1 MQNRNPGPHP
11 HRRLGREAALLCPV
25 RTFFCTQAWAKV
37 LQASYGYTPLYFALM
52 DSGVMRALLPM
63 MEVSSF
69 LTGKR
74 GVSLPFTDYCE
85 PLVPHEQVFFALFDA
100 AKQEAKTRGWKYID
114 LRLTNGILRK
124 EIPSLFFHGH
134 VLDLNVGQ
142 EQLFRQ
148 FTDTNRRNIRKAE
161 KQGVEVR
168 LENTLEALQEFY
180 RLNCLTRRRHGLP
193 PQPWHFFE
201 NVHREVIAK
210 GMGITVLARHEG
222 NAVAGNVYFHYGDKA
237 LFKFGA
243 SDMRYQHL
251 RAGNLVMWEAIKFYA
266 GKGFKSICFGR
277 TEPENK
283 GLRRFKEGWGT
294 KETDITYYRFD
305 LASAAFV
312 TENDSVAH
320 SRREMLSKLP
330 LPALRMLGNLF
341 YRHVG

>member
-1 MQNRNPGPHP
+1 MEINIVDPTKVADWDRMLRDLP
-11 HRRLGREAALLCPV
+11 RAY
-25 RTFFCTQAWAKV
+25 FFCTQAWAKV

-52 DSGVMRALLPM
+52 DSGTMKALLPM

-85 PLVPHEQVFFALFDA
+85 PLVPHDQVFFALFEA
-100 AKQEAKTRGWKYID
+100 AKQEAKSRGWKYID
-114 LRLTNGILRK
+114 LRLTNGVLK
-124 EIPSLFFHGH
+124 GEKPSLFFHGH

-142 EQLFRQ
+142 EQLFRKV
-148 FTDTNRRNIRKAE
+148 TDSNRRNIRKAE
-161 KQGVEVR
+161 KQGVEIGF
-168 LENTLEALQEFY
+168 ENTLEALQEFY
-180 RLNCLTRRRHGLP
+180 RLNCLTRRKHGLP

-201 NVHREVIAK
+201 NVHREVIAN
-210 GMGITVLARHEG
+210 GMGITALARYEG

-243 SDMRYQHL
+243 TDMRYQHL

-266 GKGFKSICFGR
+266 GKGCKSICFGR

-305 LASAAFV
+305 LASDAFV
-312 TENDSVAH
+312 TENDSVSH

-330 LPALRMLGNLF
+330 LPALRVIGNLF

>member
-1 MQNRNPGPHP
+1 MQIEILDPTRITDWDAKI
-11 HRRLGREAALLCPV
+11 AALPGSY
-25 RTFFCTQAWAKV
+25 FFATQAWAKV
-37 LQASYGYTPLYFALM
+37 LQTSYGYTPLYFAMM
-52 DSGVMRALLPM
+52 DSGAMRALLPM

-74 GVSLPFTDYCE
+74 GVSLPFTDYCK
-85 PLVPHEQVFFALFDA
+85 PLVPHEQVFFALFDMV
-100 AKQEAKTRGWKYID
+100 KQEARTRGWKYID
-114 LRLTNGILRK
+114 LRLTNGILKK

-142 EQLFRQ
+142 EQLFGQ
-148 FTDTNRRNIRKAE
+148 FTDMNRRNIRKAE
-161 KQGVEVR
+161 KQAVVVG
-168 LENTLEALQEFY
+168 LENTLESLQEFY
-180 RLNCLTRRRHGLP
+180 RLNCLTRQKHGLP

-210 GMGITVLARHEG
+210 GMGITALARHEG

-305 LASAAFV
+305 LASGAFV
-312 TENDSVAH
+312 TENDSVSH
-320 SRREMLSKLP
+320 SRREMLSRLP
-330 LPALRMLGNLF
+330 LPALRVIGNLF

>member
-1 MQNRNPGPHP
+1 
-11 HRRLGREAALLCPV
+11 
-25 RTFFCTQAWAKV
+25 
-37 LQASYGYTPLYFALM
+37 M
-52 DSGVMRALLPM
+52 DSGAMRALLPM

-74 GVSLPFTDYCE
+74 GVSLPFTDYCQ

-100 AKQEAKTRGWKYID
+100 AKQEARRRGWKYID
-114 LRLTNGILRK
+114 LRLTNGILKK

-134 VLDLNVGQ
+134 VLDISIGQ
-142 EQLFRQ
+142 EQLFGQ
-148 FTDTNRRNIRKAE
+148 FSDTTRRNIRKAE
-161 KQGVEVR
+161 KQGVEVGF
-168 LENTLEALQEFY
+168 ENTLEALQDFY
-180 RLNCLTRRRHGLP
+180 GMNCMTRQRHGLP

-201 NVHREVIAK
+201 NVHREVIAN
-210 GMGITVLARHEG
+210 GMGITALARHEG
-222 NAVAGNVYFHYGDKA
+222 KPVSANVYFRCGDKA

-266 GKGFKSICFGR
+266 GKGVKSLCFGR

-312 TENDSVAH
+312 TENDSVSR
-320 SRREMLSKLP
+320 SRREMFSRLP

>member
-1 MQNRNPGPHP
+1 MNIEILDPTRTADWDNLLRELPG
-11 HRRLGREAALLCPV
+11 AS
-25 RTFFCTQAWAKV
+25 FFHTQAWARV
-37 LQASYGYTPLYFALM
+37 LHVSYGYTPLYFALM
-52 DSGVMRALLPM
+52 DSGAIRALLPM

-74 GVSLPFTDYCE
+74 GVSLPFTDYCQ

-100 AKQEAKTRGWKYID
+100 AKQEAKGRDWKYID
-114 LRLTNGILRK
+114 LRLMNGILKK
-124 EIPSLFFHGH
+124 EISSLFFHGH
-134 VLDLNVGQ
+134 VLDISRGQ
-142 EQLFRQ
+142 EQLFSQ
-148 FTDTNRRNIRKAE
+148 FSVTTRRNIRKAE
-161 KQGVEVR
+161 KQGVEVK
-168 LENTLEALQEFY
+168 LENTLEALQDFY
-180 RLNCLTRRRHGLP
+180 RMNCMTRQRHGLP

-201 NVHREVIAK
+201 DVHREVIAK
-210 GMGITVLARHEG
+210 GIGITALARHEG
-222 NAVAGNVYFHYGDKA
+222 KPVSANVYFHYGDKA
-237 LFKFGA
+237 MFKFGA

-266 GKGFKSICFGR
+266 GKGCNCISFGR

-312 TENDSVAH
+312 TENDSVSH
-320 SRREMLSKLP
+320 SRRVMFSRLP
-330 LPALRMLGNLF
+330 LPALRMLGNIF

>member
-1 MQNRNPGPHP
+1 MNIEILDPTRTADWDHLLRNLPG
-11 HRRLGREAALLCPV
+11 AS
-25 RTFFCTQAWAKV
+25 FFGTQAWATV

-52 DSGVMRALLPM
+52 DSGALRALLPM

-100 AKQEAKTRGWKYID
+100 AKQEAKRRGWKYID
-114 LRLTNGILRK
+114 VRMTNGVLRK
-124 EIPSLFFHGH
+124 ETPSLFFHGH
-134 VLDLNVGQ
+134 VLDLSVGQ
-142 EQLFRQ
+142 EQLFAQ
-148 FTDTNRRNIRKAE
+148 FADTNRRNIKKAE

-193 PQPWHFFE
+193 PQPWQFFE
-201 NVHREVIAK
+201 HVHREIIAK
-210 GMGITVLARHEG
+210 GMGITALARHEG
-222 NAVAGNVYFHYGDKA
+222 NAVSGNVYFHYGDKA

-251 RAGNLVMWEAIKFYA
+251 RAGNLVMWEAIKFYTSE
-266 GKGFKSICFGR
+266 GCKSLCFGR
-277 TEPENK
+277 TEPDNK

-305 LASAAFV
+305 LASGAFV
-312 TENDSVAH
+312 TENDSVSH
-320 SRREMLSKLP
+320 SRREMFSRLP
-330 LPALRMLGNLF
+330 LPALRVLGSLF

>member
-1 MQNRNPGPHP
+1 MITIIDPTKTADWDAKFAVLPG
-11 HRRLGREAALLCPV
+11 AS
-25 RTFFCTQAWAKV
+25 FFGTQAWAKV

-52 DSGVMRALLPM
+52 DSGVLKALLPM

-74 GVSLPFTDYCE
+74 GVSLPFTDYCQ
-85 PLVPHEQVFFALFDA
+85 PLVPHEQMFLSLFDA
-100 AKQEAKTRGWKYID
+100 VKQEARTRGWKYID
-114 LRLTNGILRK
+114 LRLTNGILKK

-134 VLDLNVGQ
+134 ALDLNGGQ
-142 EQLFRQ
+142 EQLFEQ
-148 FTDTNRRNIRKAE
+148 FADTTRRNIRKAE
-161 KQGVEVR
+161 KQGVEVT

-180 RLNCLTRRRHGLP
+180 RLNCLTRRKHGLP

-201 NVHREVIAK
+201 HVHREIIAK
-210 GMGITVLARHEG
+210 GMGITALARLEG

-266 GKGFKSICFGR
+266 GKNFKSLCFGR

-305 LASAAFV
+305 LASGAFV
-312 TENDSVAH
+312 TENDSV
-320 SRREMLSKLP
+320 SPGRREMLAMLP
-330 LPALRMLGNLF
+330 LPALRVIGNLF

>member
-1 MQNRNPGPHP
+1 MNIEILDPTKTADWDAKF
-11 HRRLGREAALLCPV
+11 AALPGAS
-25 RTFFCTQAWAKV
+25 FFGTQAWAKV

-52 DSGVMRALLPM
+52 DSGVLKALLPM

-74 GVSLPFTDYCE
+74 GVSLPFTDYCQ
-85 PLVPHEQVFFALFDA
+85 PLVLHEQVFLALFDA
-100 AKQEAKTRGWKYID
+100 VKQEARTRGWKYID
-114 LRLTNGILRK
+114 LRLTNGILKK

-134 VLDLNVGQ
+134 VLDLNGGQ
-142 EQLFRQ
+142 EQLFAQ
-148 FTDTNRRNIRKAE
+148 FADTTRRNIKKAE
-161 KQGVEVR
+161 KQGVEVGS
-168 LENTLEALQEFY
+168 ENTLEALQEFY
-180 RLNCLTRRRHGLP
+180 RLNCLTRRKHGLP

-201 NVHREVIAK
+201 HVHREIIAK
-210 GMGITVLARHEG
+210 GMGITALARYEG

-305 LASAAFV
+305 LASGAFV
-312 TENDSVAH
+312 TENDSVSP
-320 SRREMLSKLP
+320 SRREMLAMLP
-330 LPALRMLGNLF
+330 LPALRVIGNLF

>member
-1 MQNRNPGPHP
+1 MEISVLDPTRIDDWDAKI
-11 HRRLGREAALLCPV
+11 AALPGSS
-25 RTFFCTQAWAKV
+25 FFHTQAWARV
-37 LQASYGYTPLYFALM
+37 LQAAYGYTPMYFALV
-52 DSGVMRALLPM
+52 DSGIMKALLPM

-74 GVSLPFTDYCE
+74 GVSLPFTDYCQ

-100 AKQEAKTRGWKYID
+100 VKREAKTRGWKYID
-114 LRLTNGILRK
+114 LRLTNGILKK

-134 VLDLNVGQ
+134 VLDIGVGQ
-142 EQLFRQ
+142 EQLFGQ
-148 FTDTNRRNIRKAE
+148 FSDTTRRNIRKAE
-161 KQGVEVR
+161 KQGVEVK
-168 LENTLEALQEFY
+168 LENTLEALQAFY
-180 RLNCLTRRRHGLP
+180 GMNCMTRQRHGLP

-201 NVHREVIAK
+201 GVHREIIAR
-210 GMGITVLARHEG
+210 GMGITALARHEG
-222 NAVAGNVYFHYGDKA
+222 KPVSANVYFRYGEKA

-266 GKGFKSICFGR
+266 GKGCKCISFGR

-312 TENDSVAH
+312 TENDSVSH
-320 SRREMLSKLP
+320 SRREMFSRLP

>member
-1 MQNRNPGPHP
+1 MNIEILDPTRIADWDAKFAVLPG
-11 HRRLGREAALLCPV
+11 AS
-25 RTFFCTQAWAKV
+25 FFGTQAWAKV

-52 DSGVMRALLPM
+52 DSGVLKALLPM

-85 PLVPHEQVFFALFDA
+85 PLVPNDQVFFALFDA
-100 AKQEAKTRGWKYID
+100 AKQEAKTRGWRYID
-114 LRLTNGILRK
+114 LRLTNGILRS
-124 EIPSLFFHGH
+124 ELPSLFFHGH
-134 VLDLNVGQ
+134 ALDLNGGQ
-142 EQLFRQ
+142 EHLFSR
-148 FTDTNRRNIRKAE
+148 FEDTTRRNIRKAE

-201 NVHREVIAK
+201 HVHREIIAK
-210 GMGITVLARHEG
+210 GMGITALARQEG
-222 NAVAGNVYFHYGDKA
+222 NTVAGNVYFHYGDKA

-243 SDMRYQHL
+243 SNMRYQHL

-266 GKGFKSICFGR
+266 GKGFKSLCFGR

-294 KETDITYYRFD
+294 QETDITYYRFD
-305 LASAAFV
+305 LASGAFV
-312 TENDSVAH
+312 TENDSV
-320 SRREMLSKLP
+320 SPGRREMLAMLP
-330 LPALRMLGNLF
+330 LPALRVIGNLF

>member
-1 MQNRNPGPHP
+1 MHIEILDPTRTADWDDLLRDLPG
-11 HRRLGREAALLCPV
+11 AS
-25 RTFFCTQAWAKV
+25 FFYTRAWAKV

-52 DSGVMRALLPM
+52 DSGAMRALLPM

-74 GVSLPFTDYCE
+74 GVSLPFTDYCQ
-85 PLVPHEQVFFALFDA
+85 PLVPHEQVFLALFDA
-100 AKQEAKTRGWKYID
+100 VKQEARTRGWKYID
-114 LRLTNGILRK
+114 LRLTNGILKK

-134 VLDLNVGQ
+134 VLDLSVGQ
-142 EQLFRQ
+142 EQLFAQ
-148 FTDTNRRNIRKAE
+148 FADTNRRNIRKAG
-161 KQGVEVR
+161 KQGVEVT

-180 RLNCLTRRRHGLP
+180 RLNCLTRQRHGLP

-201 NVHREVIAK
+201 NVHREIIAK
-210 GMGITVLARHEG
+210 GMGITALARHEG

-243 SDMRYQHL
+243 SDIRYQNL
-251 RAGNLVMWEAIKFYA
+251 RPGNLVMWEAIKSYA
-266 GKGFKSICFGR
+266 GKGCKCISFGR

-305 LASAAFV
+305 LASGAFV
-312 TENDSVAH
+312 TENDSVAPGKREVL
-320 SRREMLSKLP
+320 SRLP
-330 LPALRMLGNLF
+330 LPALRVLGNLF

>member
-1 MQNRNPGPHP
+1 MEINVVDPTKVADWDAKI
-11 HRRLGREAALLCPV
+11 AALPGSY
-25 RTFFCTQAWAKV
+25 FFATQAWAKV
-37 LQASYGYTPLYFALM
+37 LQTSYGYTPLYFAMM

-74 GVSLPFTDYCE
+74 GVSLPFTDYCQ
-85 PLVPHEQVFFALFDA
+85 PLVPHEQVFFALFDVV
-100 AKQEAKTRGWKYID
+100 KHEARTRGWKYID
-114 LRLTNGILRK
+114 LRLTNGILKK

-148 FTDTNRRNIRKAE
+148 FTDMNRRNIRKAE
-161 KQGVEVR
+161 KQAVVVG
-168 LENTLEALQEFY
+168 LENTLESLQEFY
-180 RLNCLTRRRHGLP
+180 RLNCLTRQKHGIP
-193 PQPWHFFE
+193 PQPWRFFE

-210 GMGITVLARHEG
+210 GMGITALARHEG
-222 NAVAGNVYFHYGDKA
+222 KAVAGNVYFHYGDKA

-305 LASAAFV
+305 LESAAFV
-312 TENDSVAH
+312 AENDNVSQ
-320 SRREMLSKLP
+320 SRREMFSRLP
-330 LPALRMLGNLF
+330 LPALRVLGNLF

>member
-1 MQNRNPGPHP
+1 MNIEILDPTRIVDWDAKI
-11 HRRLGREAALLCPV
+11 AALPGSS
-25 RTFFCTQAWAKV
+25 FFGTQAWAKV
-37 LQASYGYTPLYFALM
+37 LRASYGYTPLYFAWM
-52 DSGVMRALLPM
+52 DSEGLGGLLPM

-100 AKQEAKTRGWKYID
+100 AKQEAKRRGWKYID
-114 LRLTNGILRK
+114 LRLKNGILREEK
-124 EIPSLFFHGH
+124 PSLFFHGH
-134 VLDLNVGQ
+134 VLDLGVGQ

-148 FTDTNRRNIRKAE
+148 VTDSNRRNIRKAE
-161 KQGVEVR
+161 KKGVEVK
-168 LENTLEALQEFY
+168 LESTLDALQEFY

-193 PQPWHFFE
+193 PQPWQFFE
-201 NVHREVIAK
+201 NVHREIIAK

-222 NAVAGNVYFHYGDKA
+222 KAVSANVYFHYGDKA

-243 SDMRYQHL
+243 SDIRYQHL

-266 GKGFKSICFGR
+266 GKGLKSICFGR

-312 TENDSVAH
+312 AENDSV
-320 SRREMLSKLP
+320 SPGRREMLSMLP
-330 LPALRMLGNLF
+330 LPALRVIGNLF

>member
-1 MQNRNPGPHP
+1 MVKILDPARIDNWDDMLRDLPC
-11 HRRLGREAALLCPV
+11 AY
-25 RTFFCTQAWAKV
+25 FFCTQAWAKV

-52 DSGVMRALLPM
+52 EAGTMRALLPM

-85 PLVPHEQVFFALFDA
+85 PLVPSEQVFFALFDA
-100 AKQEAKTRGWKYID
+100 VKREAQKRGWKYID
-114 LRLTNGILRK
+114 LRLTNGILRAEK
-124 EIPSLFFHGH
+124 PSLFFHGH
-134 VLDLNVGQ
+134 VLDLSVGQ
-142 EQLFRQ
+142 ETLYRQ
-148 FTDTNRRNIRKAE
+148 FADTNRRNIRKAE
-161 KQGVEVR
+161 KQGVEVK
-168 LENTLEALQEFY
+168 LETTLEALREFY

-193 PQPWHFFE
+193 PQPWQFFE

-210 GMGITVLARHEG
+210 GMGVTALARHAG
-222 NAVAGNVYFHYGDKA
+222 SVVAGNVYFQYGDKA

-243 SDMRYQHL
+243 TDMRHQHL
-251 RAGNLVMWEAIKFYA
+251 RAGNLVMWEAVKFYA
-266 GKGFKSICFGR
+266 GKGAKTICFGR

-312 TENDSVAH
+312 TDNDSVSH
-320 SRREMLSKLP
+320 GRREMLSMLP
-330 LPALRMLGNLF
+330 LPALRMIGNLL

>member
-1 MQNRNPGPHP
+1 MHIEILDPTRIADWDHLLRALPGSS
-11 HRRLGREAALLCPV
+11 
-25 RTFFCTQAWAKV
+25 FFYTRAWAKV
-37 LQASYGYTPLYFALM
+37 LQESYGYTPLYFALM
-52 DSGVMRALLPM
+52 DAGAMRALLPM

-74 GVSLPFTDYCE
+74 GVSLPFTDYCA
-85 PLVPHEQVFFALFDA
+85 PLAPHEQVFFALFDA
-100 AKQEAKTRGWKYID
+100 AKQEAKRRGWKYID

-134 VLDLNVGQ
+134 VLDLDVGQ
-142 EQLFRQ
+142 EQLFAQ
-148 FTDTNRRNIRKAE
+148 FSDTNRRNIRKAG

-168 LENTLEALQEFY
+168 LENTLESLQEFY

-201 NVHREVIAK
+201 NVHREIIAK
-210 GMGITVLARHEG
+210 GLGITVLARHEG
-222 NAVAGNVYFHYGDKA
+222 NAVAGNVFFHNGDTA

-251 RAGNLVMWEAIKFYA
+251 RAGNLAMWEAIKFYA

-305 LASAAFV
+305 LASASFV
-312 TENDSVAH
+312 TENDNVSR
-320 SRREMLSKLP
+320 SRREMLAMLP
-330 LPALRMLGNLF
+330 LPALRMLGNLL